1 MKFDLQ
7 SKIVT
12 PKKEDTEFTVNS
24 FASPTDAI
32 TNISVDLLVP
42 FEGQPFKPY
51 TKEKLEELAEDIK
64 MNGVLSPI
72 LIRPIA
78 DGKYQILAGHN
89 RTSASKLVGKTTIP
103 AVIKQC
109 DDDTAKLTV
118 VNTNL
123 NQRQELLPS
132 EKAFAYKMQ
141 LEALKH
147 QGATSCQVGT
157 KLEIGR
163 SDNQIAENSKESAR
177 QIQRYIRLT
186 YLIDEFLQ
194 MVDEKR
200 LAFMVGVNLSFI
212 CKDDQTILYDYISYD
227 DIKISLKQSQQLKE
241 LADKDFTTEMLE
253 DFFAKKKKAEKE
265 YITVKMTTN
274 HKKTLISC
282 LNSQKNS
289 IEPKVYQELLKLLS
303 ADV

>member
-72 LIRPIA
+72 IIRPFEN
-78 DGKYQILAGHN
+78 GKYQILAGHN

-141 LEALKH
+141 LEVLKH
-147 QGATSCQVGT
+147 QGQKSTSGQLVQKYSVEQVA
-157 KLEIGR
+157 
-163 SDNQIAENSKESAR
+163 DNVKENYK
-177 QIQRYIRLT
+177 QVQRYIRLT

-194 MVDEKR
+194 MVDEKK
-200 LAFMVGVNLSFI
+200 LAFMVGVNISFL
-212 CKDDQTILYDYISYD
+212 CKDDQNILYDYISYD

-241 LADKDFTTEMLE
+241 LADKEFTNEMLE
-253 DFFAKKKKAEKE
+253 DFFAKKKKTEKE
-265 YITVKMTTN
+265 YITVKMTTT
-274 HKKTLISC
+274 HKKTLIKC

-303 ADV
+303 VDI